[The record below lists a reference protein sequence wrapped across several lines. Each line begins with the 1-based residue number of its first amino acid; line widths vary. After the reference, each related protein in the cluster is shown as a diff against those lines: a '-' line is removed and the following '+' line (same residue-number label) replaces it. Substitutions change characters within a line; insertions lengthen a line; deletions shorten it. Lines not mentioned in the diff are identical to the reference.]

1 MYIIIVGAG
10 RTGRRIVE
18 LATADQHEVAVI
30 EENEERAGAL
40 SADFDCL
47 VLHGD
52 AASRTLLDEAGGPE
66 ADALVAT
73 TDDDATNLMVMM
85 LGRELGIGHLLSS
98 VSDHTHAPM
107 FEDLGVHRVESP
119 HRLSGTQFY
128 RAVHRPHVRDFMA
141 LGNGAEIVEI
151 ALEAGAPL
159 ADMTLEEAGRQGA
172 LSDDVIIV
180 AVNRGNEMHVPR
192 GKTTLRGGDT
202 ITVLAS
208 KGVTDNLIEK
218 FSSRT

>member
-30 EENEERAGAL
+30 EEDEERAGAL
-40 SADFDCL
+40 SYDFDCL

-52 AASRTLLDEAGGPE
+52 AASRPLLDEAGGPE

-85 LGRELGIGHLLSS
+85 LGRELGVGHLLSS
-98 VSDHTHAPM
+98 VSDPTHVPM

-128 RAVHRPHVRDFMA
+128 RAVHRPHVQEFME
-141 LGNGAEIVEI
+141 LSNGAEIVEI

-159 ADMTLEEAGRQGA
+159 AALTLEDVGNQG
-172 LSDDVIIV
+172 LLPDDVIFVSI
-180 AVNRGNEMHVPR
+180 NRGGTLITPK
-192 GKTTLRGGDT
+192 GQTTLQEGDT
-202 ITVLAS
+202 VTVFAS
-208 KGVTDNLIEK
+208 GGVTDGLMDVFK
-218 FSSRT
+218 AR